1 VLSSIDIFDVFPL
14 STFYHRLNWRV
25 LVNGSSSPWA
35 SLVHELNADGDVWAL
50 RLLLREGVPSASQLQ
65 HSHLRVIVSLAQSPT
80 LETCVE
86 RLESLVVPAC
96 VLDVSIRA
104 SVRGGGLSAVLA
116 QAFVPLPLLSG
127 APAAT
132 ASHGLYFLSPVG
144 GSSFSSNM
152 PLLVLLHLDA
162 LAAAR
167 SSRWA
172 LQVSSAPPTNRF
184 CPATY
189 LAAAAIRWC

>member
-1 VLSSIDIFDVFPL
+1 MFSSIDIFDVFPL

-25 LVNGSSSPWA
+25 LVNGSSSPWV
-35 SLVHELNADGDVWAL
+35 SLVHDSNADGDVWAL
-50 RLLLREGVPSASQLQ
+50 RLRLRLLEGAPPASQLQ
-65 HSHLRVIVSLAQSPT
+65 HAHLRVIVSLAQPPA

-104 SVRGGGLSAVLA
+104 AMRGGGLSAVLA
-116 QAFVPLPLLSG
+116 QSFVPLPLLSG
-127 APAAT
+127 AAAAT

-152 PLLVLLHLDA
+152 PLLILLHLDA

-172 LQVSSAPPTNRF
+172 VQVCPSPPTNRL
-184 CPATY
+184 CPA
-189 LAAAAIRWC
+189 A

>member
-14 STFYHRLNWRV
+14 STLYHRLNWRV

-35 SLVHELNADGDVWAL
+35 LLVHELNADGDVWAL
-50 RLLLREGVPSASQLQ
+50 RLRLREGAPPP
-65 HSHLRVIVSLAQSPT
+65 SHLRVIVSLAQSPT

-96 VLDVSIRA
+96 VLDVLIQA
-104 SVRGGGLSAVLA
+104 PVGGGGVSAVLA
-116 QAFVPLPLLSG
+116 QPFVPLPLLSG
-127 APAAT
+127 AAAVT
-132 ASHGLYFLSPVG
+132 ASHGLYFISPVG

-152 PLLVLLHLDA
+152 PLLVLLHLDS

-167 SSRWA
+167 SNRWV
-172 LQVSSAPPTNRF
+172 LQVWQTPSPYTLHPTPYTLN
-184 CPATY
+184 PSY
-189 LAAAAIRWC
+189 K